1 MTAAAPLLELSDIS
15 LTLRLYGG
23 DAHILNGVDLTI
35 DNGER
40 VALVGESGCGKSL
53 TARLVMG
60 LIEKRGAQASGRLIF
75 DGTDLMDASS
85 ATWDEIRGRKITIIF
100 QDPVAALNP
109 VFTIGDQLGTVMLR
123 AGAARSRGE
132 ALPLMTKALEAVGIA
147 DPGRVL
153 DSYPFQLSGGLN
165 QRVLITM
172 ALASR
177 PKLILADEPGTAL
190 DVTVQAQTLEL
201 MRSLTEAAGTAVLL
215 ITHNLGVV
223 RSFAQRVYV
232 MYGGCVVESVDAD
245 TLFRDPKHPYTR
257 ALIAA
262 VPRLIGG
269 DLPAWLEGNVPDYR
283 NPPDGCRF
291 HPRCPHAQ
299 PRCLRPPPVVDLGG
313 GHKVACVLYGDDD
326 G

>member
-1 MTAAAPLLELSDIS
+1 MTATAPLLELSDVA

-23 DAHILNGVDLTI
+23 DARILNGVDLAI
-35 DNGER
+35 DSGER

-60 LIEKRGAQASGRLIF
+60 LIEKRGAEPSGRLVF
-75 DGTDLMDASS
+75 DGEDLLTIGS
-85 ATWDEIRGRKITIIF
+85 AAWDRIRGRTITMIF

-109 VFTIGDQLGTVMLR
+109 VFTIADQLGTVMLR
-123 AGAARSRGE
+123 AGVARSRKE
-132 ALPLMTKALEAVGIA
+132 ALPLMKKALEAVAIA
-147 DPGRVL
+147 DPERVL
-153 DSYPFQLSGGLN
+153 ASYPFQLSGGLN

-172 ALASR
+172 ARASR

-201 MRSLTEAAGTAVLL
+201 MRELTEAAGTAVLL

-232 MYGGCVVESVDAD
+232 MYGGSIVESVDTD
-245 TLFRDPKHPYTR
+245 TLFRSPRHPYTR

-269 DLPAWLEGNVPDYR
+269 ELPAWLEGNVPDYR
-283 NPPDGCRF
+283 NPPEGCRF

-299 PRCLRPPPVVDLGG
+299 PRCLQPPPVVDLGG
-313 GHKVACVLYGDDD
+313 GHKVACVLYGEDD